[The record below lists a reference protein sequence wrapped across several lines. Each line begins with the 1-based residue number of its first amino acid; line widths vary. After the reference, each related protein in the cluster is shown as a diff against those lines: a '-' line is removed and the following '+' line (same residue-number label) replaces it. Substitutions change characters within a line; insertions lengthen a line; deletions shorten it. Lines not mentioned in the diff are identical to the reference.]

1 MMEYNYNKIQDFLNN
16 DSFVQWVVYGKNNLF
31 WEQFLRDNPAKI
43 NLVEEAQELI
53 LEINKIERNQVTEL
67 NQNAIWEKIQ
77 KELHLEEKEIHLVKP
92 RKRRIWKVAACML
105 ILLISGTLFW
115 KNQSQGEIAYG
126 DLVAIIKEGNPIIE
140 RVNENSEP
148 MNVELED
155 GSVVTLEKNSKLSYP
170 VHFDKY
176 KRTVVLSGEAFF
188 KIAKNPN
195 KPFYVYANEIV
206 TKVLGTSFRIQAF
219 DKGEHVTVKVKTG
232 RVSVYNQRSI
242 NLADPETN
250 GLLLVP
256 NQQAV
261 YSRTNDDLTK
271 SIVDLP
277 MPIQGESTV
286 PVSNY
291 FDEAPVNKILEAI
304 EKSYGIKIIFNE
316 ETLSNCYITT
326 KLKDES
332 LYDQLDLI
340 CEIIGATYKE
350 VDAQIV
356 LDSKGCK

>member
-1 MMEYNYNKIQDFLNN
+1 MEYNYNQIQDFLNN
-16 DSFVQWVVYGKNNLF
+16 DSFVQWVVCGKNNTY
-31 WEQFLRDNPAKI
+31 WEQFLRNNPTKRI
-43 NLVEEAQELI
+43 LVEEAQELI
-53 LEINKIERNQVTEL
+53 LEINTIEKNQGTEL
-67 NQNAIWEKIQ
+67 NQNAVWERIQ
-77 KELHLEEKEIHLVKP
+77 NQLQEEQKQVHLAQP
-92 RKRRIWKVAACML
+92 RKRRIWKVAACL
-105 ILLISGTLFW
+105 VVLLVSGALFRE
-115 KNQSQGEIAYG
+115 SQLHGKIGYG
-126 DLVAIIKEGNPIIE
+126 DLVAVIKEGHQIIE

-148 MNVELED
+148 MQVVLED
-155 GSVVTLEKNSKLSYP
+155 GSIVTLEKNSKLSYP

-219 DKGEHVTVKVKTG
+219 DKGEQVTVKVKTG

-242 NLADPETN
+242 NMEDPETN

-261 YSRTNDDLTK
+261 YSRPNDVLTK
-271 SIVDLP
+271 SIVELP
-277 MPIQGESTV
+277 MPIIGGEAA
-286 PVSNY
+286 PVSDS
-291 FDEAPVNKILEAI
+291 FDEAPASKILEVI
-304 EKSYGIKIIFNE
+304 EKRYGVKIIFNE
-316 ETLSNCYITT
+316 EALSSCYVTT
-326 KLKDES
+326 KLNNKS

-340 CEIIGATYKE
+340 CEIIGGTYKE